1 MSTNSNVTVL
11 RREGDLAERDDTDG
25 AGLAASRHASPVAAS
40 TDDMIAFA
48 DVSRRLGDLAR
59 RVAASDCT
67 VLIAGESGTGK
78 EVLAR
83 FIHRASPRAA
93 RAFIA
98 VNCAAIPENML
109 EAMLFGYEKGAFT
122 GAHTSHAGKFEQAQ
136 GGTLLL
142 DEITEMPL
150 SLQAKLLRVLQEREV
165 ERLGGRLPVSLD
177 VRVLATTNRNLR
189 GEVAAGRFR
198 EDLYYRLNVFPLS
211 TAPLRERRDD
221 VLPLAMRLLT
231 SRCRPGERIP
241 ALSADAAQ
249 VLLTYP
255 WPGNVRELDN
265 VMQRALILASG
276 PVIQPEHIQLEGGAG
291 LWALGSGQKEDL
303 SAVAA
308 DALLSK
314 QDKACSLARAQSP
327 EPGGLSDSLSA
338 AERDLILD
346 ALKLDDGNRQ
356 LAAKRLGIS
365 PRTLRY
371 KLAKLRD
378 AGVEI

>member
-1 MSTNSNVTVL
+1 MSINS
-11 RREGDLAERDDTDG
+11 GK
-25 AGLAASRHASPVAAS
+25 VARLHSVANDPS
-40 TDDMIAFA
+40 GIPSSEPFTHHPSLITEDDDMVAIADA
-48 DVSRRLGDLAR
+48 SRRLAELAR

-83 FIHRASPRAA
+83 FIHRNSPRAL
-93 RAFIA
+93 RSFVA

-109 EAMLFGYEKGAFT
+109 EAMLFGYERGAFT
-122 GAHTSHAGKFEQAQ
+122 GAHTSHAGQFEQAQ
-136 GGTLLL
+136 SGTLLL

-165 ERLGGRLPVSLD
+165 ERIGGRQPIALD

-189 GEVAAGRFR
+189 SEVSAGRFR

-231 SRCRPGERIP
+231 ARCRAGERIP

-276 PVIQPEHIQLEGGAG
+276 AVIHAEHISLEGSGLGA
-291 LWALGSGQKEDL
+291 WGSGRNPDL
-303 SAVAA
+303 SSRAM
-308 DALLSK
+308 DALLSD
-314 QDKACSLARAQSP
+314 QPREPLARAPSP
-327 EPGGLSDSLSA
+327 EPNGGSALADSMSA
-338 AERDLILD
+338 AERDLILE
-346 ALKLDDGNRQ
+346 ALKSDNGNRQ

-371 KLAKLRD
+371 KLAKLRE
-378 AGVEI
+378 AGVEV

>member
-1 MSTNSNVTVL
+1 
-11 RREGDLAERDDTDG
+11 
-25 AGLAASRHASPVAAS
+25 
-40 TDDMIAFA
+40 
-48 DVSRRLGDLAR
+48 
-59 RVAASDCT
+59 
-67 VLIAGESGTGK
+67 
-78 EVLAR
+78 
-83 FIHRASPRAA
+83 
-93 RAFIA
+93 
-98 VNCAAIPENML
+98 
-109 EAMLFGYEKGAFT
+109 
-122 GAHTSHAGKFEQAQ
+122 
-136 GGTLLL
+136 
-142 DEITEMPL
+142 
-150 SLQAKLLRVLQEREV
+150 
-165 ERLGGRLPVSLD
+165 
-177 VRVLATTNRNLR
+177 
-189 GEVAAGRFR
+189 VAAGRFR

-276 PVIQPEHIQLEGGAG
+276 PVIQPEHIQLEGGTG
-291 LWALGSGQKEDL
+291 LWASGSGQKTEL
-303 SAVAA
+303 SASAA
-308 DALLSK
+308 DALLSH
-314 QDKACSLARAQSP
+314 QDKMSSLARAQSP
-327 EPGGLSDSLSA
+327 EPSALADSMSA
-338 AERDLILD
+338 TERDLILD